1 MSQNYIIGIDLG
13 TTYSCVGVWKNN
25 KVEIIANSNSGNRT
39 TPSIISFRKNE
50 KLIGNS
56 AKNLMLR
63 NYENTIYDA
72 KRLIGRNFSDKEVQE
87 DIKHWPFK
95 VKDNGK
101 NKPIISVLID
111 GKEKTFYP
119 EEVSAL
125 ILKELKKDAEEY
137 LGREVKEA
145 VITVPA
151 HFNNN
156 QREATINA
164 GKIAGL
170 NVIRTIN
177 EPTAA
182 AIAYG
187 IENEIDK
194 SNEEKK
200 ICVFDFGGGTFDVT
214 ILIIKNKNFIVKAT
228 GGDTH
233 LGGQDID
240 NLLVEY
246 CIQEFKD
253 ETGIDISNNKK
264 ARLKLKLKCEEMK
277 KEFSSQQEGNI
288 DIDALANGEDFYI
301 QISKV
306 IFEKMIDPLLNKCI
320 KILDKTINES
330 GITREK
336 IDEIV
341 LVGGSSRITKV
352 KEKIEE
358 YFNKKIKI
366 SKAINADEAVAYGA
380 GVYAAKNNEYQLS
393 GMEDLVVADVLSK
406 SLGIRVQGGIM
417 AKILEKNTPLNKC
430 ENKRRFATSSDYM
443 NSVVIKVYE
452 GESEYVDEKDYLGD
466 IELSNITVA
475 KKGETAIWVT
485 FKVDEKY
492 SLLEVTAVEEGTDNK
507 KNQKIDIKKSR
518 VYN

>member
-1 MSQNYIIGIDLG
+1 MSHNYIIGIDLG

-125 ILKELKKDAEEY
+125 ILKELKKDA
-137 LGREVKEA
+137 
-145 VITVPA
+145 
-151 HFNNN
+151 
-156 QREATINA
+156 
-164 GKIAGL
+164 
-170 NVIRTIN
+170 
-177 EPTAA
+177 
-182 AIAYG
+182 

-306 IFEKMIDPLLNKCI
+306 IFEKMIDPLINKCI

-380 GVYAAKNNEYQLS
+380 GIYAAKNNEYQLS
-393 GMEDLVVADVLSK
+393 SMEDLVVADVLSK

-417 AKILEKNTPLNKC
+417 AKILEKNTPLNEC

-452 GESEYVDEKDYLGD
+452 GENEYVDENDHLGD

-507 KNQKIDIKKSR
+507 NNKKIDIKKSR

>member
-187 IENEIDK
+187 IENE
-194 SNEEKK
+194 SNKEKCV
-200 ICVFDFGGGTFDVT
+200 CVFDFGGGTFDVT

-485 FKVDEKY
+485 FKIDEKY
-492 SLLEVTAVEEGTDNK
+492 SLLEVTAVEEGTNNK
-507 KNQKIDIKKSR
+507 NNKKIDIKKSR

>member
-1 MSQNYIIGIDLG
+1 MSHNYIIGIDLG

-200 ICVFDFGGGTFDVT
+200 ICVF
-214 ILIIKNKNFIVKAT
+214 
-228 GGDTH
+228 
-233 LGGQDID
+233 
-240 NLLVEY
+240 E
-246 CIQEFKD
+246 
-253 ETGIDISNNKK
+253 
-264 ARLKLKLKCEEMK
+264 
-277 KEFSSQQEGNI
+277 
-288 DIDALANGEDFYI
+288 
-301 QISKV
+301 
-306 IFEKMIDPLLNKCI
+306 
-320 KILDKTINES
+320 
-330 GITREK
+330 
-336 IDEIV
+336 
-341 LVGGSSRITKV
+341 
-352 KEKIEE
+352 
-358 YFNKKIKI
+358 
-366 SKAINADEAVAYGA
+366 
-380 GVYAAKNNEYQLS
+380 
-393 GMEDLVVADVLSK
+393 
-406 SLGIRVQGGIM
+406 
-417 AKILEKNTPLNKC
+417 
-430 ENKRRFATSSDYM
+430 
-443 NSVVIKVYE
+443 
-452 GESEYVDEKDYLGD
+452 
-466 IELSNITVA
+466 
-475 KKGETAIWVT
+475 
-485 FKVDEKY
+485 
-492 SLLEVTAVEEGTDNK
+492 
-507 KNQKIDIKKSR
+507 
-518 VYN
+518 

>member
-1 MSQNYIIGIDLG
+1 MSHNSIIGIDLG

-187 IENEIDK
+187 IENE
-194 SNEEKK
+194 SNKEKCV
-200 ICVFDFGGGTFDVT
+200 CVFDFGGGTFDVT

-233 LGGQDID
+233 L
-240 NLLVEY
+240 
-246 CIQEFKD
+246 
-253 ETGIDISNNKK
+253 IDISNNKK

-485 FKVDEKY
+485 FKIDEKY
-492 SLLEVTAVEEGTDNK
+492 SLLEVTAVEEGTNNK
-507 KNQKIDIKKSR
+507 NNKKIDIKKSR